1 MKKRFTLM
9 MMVLCIL
16 MSIPLKMMAES
27 VTIHFV
33 DEDGWGDYAAY
44 VYDTTK
50 PDNGSNLVT
59 GQWPGQKVTN
69 NEDIKTLANGHK
81 VVTWTIDLKT
91 FELSNLVVIFNNN
104 NNNKQYPAS
113 GGWKVTDGLYYYKN
127 GTTSTTPPSG
137 SETGGGSGT
146 TTEKWDTETVNRLKG
161 RVYSQGFYLAG
172 NFFSFQ
178 PKKGENQITYDDA
191 VFKFLQQKND
201 ATIESEKDYEV
212 YKVEIPASL
221 TARAQVMYVDE
232 FGKTKNIFGPGKY
245 SISRTCPETDN
256 SKGWLEAKPYV
267 CDPINKEIDNCWN
280 FVSRNESQTEY
291 SDGMYNLYIAV
302 DAKTHTVEKWKIVH
316 DSDKRVTYFISD
328 AAVATAMPIYDAYDK
343 DVKYFSNRFYGSVN
357 FAEDRSY
364 YVISNIVNGREDNY
378 IKYTK
383 DTYGTLIPIGAYKDY
398 YPTTNKLFLMGNGG
412 LDWENKD
419 PNNAVSPNEKPIK
432 FGADWSGNQIVE
444 FNPTK
449 CNHDIAKTDK
459 HLGFIGEVQF
469 QGGKRVKITS
479 VSMVGDAI
487 PGTSKLDATGKEVWD
502 YTSPAANMTYDDVEQ
517 CYTTTIVTTAGNGEK
532 HFRFVGNHDP
542 KINWY
547 EDTKDDAKKKAKTP
561 LTTEGHTADANDP
574 NKVNYTQG
582 NENPEEDWNIIWN
595 RPAGRW
601 TVRLYFYTYNVAG
614 EPVTDYYY
622 TISPCKDLELRDCVN
637 IVYKNEDNKRVI
649 KNVGKYKFLRTWSDG
664 DAWMVSTDIDIY
676 VVDALTPDKDKNAVT
691 IHLKQLD
698 SKDKS
703 GKYNVIPANTGVIL
717 GTTKEAKDIEGGAV
731 FHERTS
737 LTSLNTIVVPMLA
750 YNASADEAAEPA
762 VTSLLQTL
770 TYARVVPTSEI
781 VDGKVTYNYLFGAGK
796 GKSVGI
802 DCENENDFFMG
813 FWISNGKGNF
823 YSNSCYLPI
832 DKETADI
839 LKVGTHNNQ
848 FYTDPVTGNAAKMVP
863 GVIFDFANVGGTTG
877 INEVV
882 NQSTKLNDGKYYT
895 LSGQQVEK
903 PTAGG
908 IYIHNG
914 RKFVVK

>member
-1 MKKRFTLM
+1 
-9 MMVLCIL
+9 
-16 MSIPLKMMAES
+16 MMAYDKITAASHYKEGS
-27 VTIHFV
+27 NWK
-33 DEDGWGDYAAY
+33 DENTNFFF
-44 VYDTTK
+44 TT
-50 PDNGSNLVT
+50 DNGNIYTCVLKDVPEADANRGIYFRVVKDGTQYGPQSTEKDLELKSYYQQAYSGATKALLIKATAGKTYTITWNN
-59 GQWPGQKVTN
+59 VTN
-69 NEDIKTLANGHK
+69 QIKYDASEGGSTG
-81 VVTWTIDLKT
+81 
-91 FELSNLVVIFNNN
+91 
-104 NNNKQYPAS
+104 S
-113 GGWKVTDGLYYYKN
+113 GGTEG
-127 GTTSTTPPSG
+127 
-137 SETGGGSGT
+137 GGGSS
-146 TTEKWDTETVNRLKG
+146 TEEWNTVKTNRLTAKP
-161 RVYSQGFYLAG
+161 RVYTQGFYLAG
-172 NFFSFQ
+172 DFFTFD
-178 PKKGENQITYDDA
+178 KVDGEYKINYDDA
-191 VFKFLQQKND
+191 VFKFQQQTDQDISIAKG
-201 ATIESEKDYEV
+201 ARTVYEV

-221 TARAQVMYVDE
+221 TAHAQVMYVDE
-232 FGKTKNIFGPGKY
+232 FGNKKNIFGPGSAYGVSYTNPKTDE
-245 SISRTCPETDN
+245 SI
-256 SKGWLEAKPYV
+256 GWYDATVNV
-267 CDPINKEIDNCWN
+267 CDPITKENTNYWN
-280 FVSRNESQTEY
+280 FKTRNESASEY

-302 DAKTHTVEKWKIVH
+302 DAKTHTVKKWKIVH
-316 DSDKRVTYFISD
+316 DSHKRVTYFISD
-328 AAVATAMPIYDAYDK
+328 ASNATAMPIYDAYDK
-343 DVKYFSNRFYGSVN
+343 NVKYFSNRFYGSVN

-364 YVISNIVNGREDNY
+364 YVISNIVRGRDDAFVN
-378 IKYTK
+378 YTK
-383 DTYGTLIPIGAYKDY
+383 DTYGTLISDYNKYNY

-412 LDWENKD
+412 RDWENKE

-449 CNHDIAKTDK
+449 CNDNNAKTDK

-469 QGGKRVKITS
+469 QGSKRVKITS

-487 PGTSKLDATGKEVWD
+487 PGTFKVDETTDKEVWD
-502 YTSPAANMTYDDVEQ
+502 YTSHAADMIYDDVEQ
-517 CYTTTIVTTAGNGEK
+517 CYTTTIVTTVGDGEK
-532 HFRFVGNHDP
+532 HFRFVGNHVP
-542 KINWY
+542 EINWF
-547 EDTKDDAKKKAKTP
+547 EDTDGTHPEMMAKTLYTDTKP
-561 LTTEGHTADANDP
+561 GHSAEANDP
-574 NKVNYTQG
+574 NKVNYTQA
-582 NENPEEDWNIIWN
+582 NDFSDAKYHIIWN

-601 TVRLYFYTYNVAG
+601 TVRLYFYTYNVGG

-622 TISPCKDLELRDCVN
+622 TISPCRDLELRDCVN
-637 IVYKNEDNKRVI
+637 IVYKSEDNVRVI
-649 KNVGKYKFLRTWSDG
+649 QNVGKYKFLRTWSDG
-664 DAWMVSTDIDIY
+664 DAWMVSKDIDIY

-691 IHLKQLD
+691 IHLKQLN

-717 GTTKEAKDIEGGAV
+717 GTTKEAKYIEGGAV

-737 LTSLNTIVVPMLA
+737 LTSLNTIVVPMYE
-750 YNASADEAAEPA
+750 YNANEETVGTS
-762 VTSLLQTL
+762 VTSKLQPL

-802 DCENENDFFMG
+802 ECENDNDFFMG

-839 LKVGTHNNQ
+839 LKVGTQNNQ

>member
-16 MSIPLKMMAES
+16 MSIPLKMMANDE
-27 VTIHFV
+27 VTVKSDYNGGSWTDAFNSNFTFTTTDGKIYTCKLDNVPSGNPIYFRIV
-33 DEDGWGDYAAY
+33 KGGKEYGPKSDASEDLLLSSSFQTISENYNKALKIVPTSGKTSYTIT
-44 VYDTTK
+44 YDSEK
-50 PDNGSNLVT
+50 N
-59 GQWPGQKVTN
+59 Q
-69 NEDIKTLANGHK
+69 IKYDAP
-81 VVTWTIDLKT
+81 
-91 FELSNLVVIFNNN
+91 E
-104 NNNKQYPAS
+104 S
-113 GGWKVTDGLYYYKN
+113 GG
-127 GTTSTTPPSG
+127 TTGPTV
-137 SETGGGSGT
+137 EW
-146 TTEKWDTETVNRLKG
+146 EWDTEKTNRLKNH
-161 RVYSQGFYLAG
+161 VYSQGFYLAG

-191 VFKFLQQKND
+191 VFKFQQQND
-201 ATIESEKDYEV
+201 AEGYAV
-212 YKVEIPASL
+212 YKLEIPASL
-221 TARAQVMYVDE
+221 TAHAQVMYVDE
-232 FGKTKNIFGPGKY
+232 FRHIKNIFGPGTY
-245 SISRTCPETDN
+245 YISRTSPNTDM
-256 SKGWLEAKPYV
+256 STGWLTAYTNN
-267 CDPINKEIDNCWN
+267 CTPITQENSNYWN
-280 FVSRNESQTEY
+280 FKSRNELQSEY
-291 SDGMYNLYIAV
+291 TDGMYNLYIAV
-302 DAKTHTVEKWKIVH
+302 DPKTHTVKKWKIDH

-328 AAVATAMPIYDAYDK
+328 AADATAMPIYDAYDK
-343 DVKYFSNRFYGSVN
+343 NVKYFSNRFYGSVN

-364 YVISNIVNGREDNY
+364 YVILNIVNGRDDDY

-469 QGGKRVKITS
+469 QGGKRLKITS

-574 NKVNYTQG
+574 NKVNYTQDG
-582 NENPEEDWNIIWN
+582 ANPEEDWNIIWN
-595 RPAGRW
+595 RDAGRW

-637 IVYKNEDNKRVI
+637 IVYKTEDNKRVI
-649 KNVGKYKFLRTWSDG
+649 QNVGNYKFLRTWSDG
-664 DAWMVSTDIDIY
+664 DAWMVSKDIDIF

-750 YNASADEAAEPA
+750 YNASEDETAEPK
-762 VTSLLQTL
+762 VTSLLEKLIQ
-770 TYARVVPTSEI
+770 AQVVPTFKTDETT
-781 VDGKVTYNYLFGAGK
+781 GKVTYSYLFGAAK

-802 DCENENDFFMG
+802 KCENDNDFFMG

-832 DKETADI
+832 DKETADV